1 MSHENAS
8 GELASG
14 EWRFGVAVTAV
25 VPSYDP
31 ATAWNRFW
39 LANCHLFISHTA
51 CCISAFYG
59 MAFQNVAL
67 NMLILADKTCSDKET
82 FRLDF
87 ISYTELLAAESMQ
100 QGIFWDAERCWMI

>member
-1 MSHENAS
+1 M
-8 GELASG
+8 
-14 EWRFGVAVTAV
+14 TPV

-59 MAFQNVAL
+59 MAFQNVAP
-67 NMLILADKTCSDKET
+67 NMRFYVLQTCSDRPY
-82 FRLDF
+82 FVLDF
-87 ISYTELLAAESMQ
+87 ISHTELLLLNINAAGKFLGCGMLEIYDGCGALS
-100 QGIFWDAERCWMI
+100 D

>member
-1 MSHENAS
+1 M
-8 GELASG
+8 
-14 EWRFGVAVTAV
+14 TPV

-59 MAFQNVAL
+59 MAFQNSAFNISFLGVR
-67 NMLILADKTCSDKET
+67 TCSDRGYFE
-82 FRLDF
+82 LDF
-87 ISYTELLAAESMQ
+87 ISHTELLLLNINAAGKVFGML
-100 QGIFWDAERCWMI
+100 DAGDI

>member
-1 MSHENAS
+1 
-8 GELASG
+8 
-14 EWRFGVAVTAV
+14 VTPV

-67 NMLILADKTCSDKET
+67 NISFLAVRTCSDMQ
-82 FRLDF
+82 FYGLDF
-87 ISYTELLAAESMQ
+87 ISHTELLLLNINAAGKFLGCGMLDDD
-100 QGIFWDAERCWMI
+100 I

>member
-1 MSHENAS
+1 M
-8 GELASG
+8 
-14 EWRFGVAVTAV
+14 TPV

-31 ATAWNRFW
+31 ATAWNRFWAFW

-59 MAFQNVAL
+59 MAFQNSVF
-67 NMLILADKTCSDKET
+67 NMLILGHKTCSDMQV
-82 FRLDF
+82 FVLDF

-100 QGIFWDAERCWMI
+100 QENFWDAGVVML

>member
-1 MSHENAS
+1 M
-8 GELASG
+8 
-14 EWRFGVAVTAV
+14 TPV

-67 NMLILADKTCSDKET
+67 NMLILADKTCSDKGYFE
-82 FRLDF
+82 LDF
-87 ISYTELLAAESMQ
+87 ISHTELLLLNQCSREFFGML
-100 QGIFWDAERCWMI
+100 DAG